1 MKALQCSSRGGTLEV
16 ELKVDCVEISAQATT
31 VFKGELCE

>member
-16 ELKVDCVEISAQATT
+16 ELKVDRVEISGQATT